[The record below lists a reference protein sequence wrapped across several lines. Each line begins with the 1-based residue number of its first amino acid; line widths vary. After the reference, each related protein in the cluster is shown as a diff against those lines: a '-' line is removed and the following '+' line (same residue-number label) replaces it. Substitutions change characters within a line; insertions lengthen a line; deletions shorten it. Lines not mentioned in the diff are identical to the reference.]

1 MRIYTPSPSM
11 NHIHEVFIQIW
22 FNLDVLYGGV
32 IPVYCVSNNLK

>member
-22 FNLDVLYGGV
+22 FNLDVLYGGGG
-32 IPVYCVSNNLK
+32 YSCLLRQ